1 MNTENRQKHYSLKPY
16 FYSKGYFLS
25 AAITLFI
32 FFLGFKWTLLGA
44 FWIPVIINPFI
55 YAFVIIAWIY
65 YNYVWLR
72 TALYLPSTM
81 LGVRRVYARFGVRLS
96 WLKCFYITLCK
107 ANKIR
112 KEDITLKRQ
121 DEYVKVLASTFTK
134 PAVMVNF
141 KRGEAHQLSTAIFI
155 HIRHKVMELH
165 RALIPYMVPTFIV
178 ILLLTPLFVFL
189 PAYNYSFL
197 AEKLNHTPPLMSFT
211 MYILILPVKIVWVFK
226 MLSLLAMN
234 VVSPLL
240 VMPATDL
247 FAAYA
252 KETNLKVQL
261 KKRHTLSFDAL
272 MACVMIFTSLAFYI
286 SILANILL

>member
-1 MNTENRQKHYSLKPY
+1 MSDIKKPY
-16 FYSKGYFLS
+16 SVRPYVFDKGYLLS
-25 AAITLFI
+25 VAVTLFI
-32 FFLGFKWTLLGA
+32 FFLGFKWTLLGI
-44 FWIPVIINPFI
+44 FWIPVVINPFI
-55 YAFVIIAWIY
+55 YVFLLIAWIY
-65 YNYVWLR
+65 YNYIWLR
-72 TALYLPSTM
+72 MALYLPSTM
-81 LGVRRVYARFGVRLS
+81 LGIKRTYNALGVKLS
-96 WLKCFYITLCK
+96 LPKCFYLTLCK